1 MGSTN
6 ISDRALEKGA
16 QRWLNPPQVRAISH
30 ILALG
35 LQHLELVVG
44 GRTPP
49 LRGLSLLITERI
61 NFVVFLLIT
70 AASLKCSVR
79 HTMVTE
85 TLSAAFCFHFLVFY
99 KRHAFSLFCSNIQGP
114 GILRVKRW
122 ERISSCSKN
131 ASFEYH
137 FGRFFCLFFL
147 SPACFSVCHTF
158 QFRQILPKC

>member
-16 QRWLNPPQVRAISH
+16 QRWLNPPQVRVISH

-44 GRTPP
+44 GRMPP

-70 AASLKCSVR
+70 AASPKCSVR

-85 TLSAAFCFHFLVFY
+85 TRSAAFCFHFLVFY
-99 KRHAFSLFCSNIQGP
+99 KKHAFILFCSNIQGP

-122 ERISSCSKN
+122 ERISSCSKTPLLN
-131 ASFEYH
+131 ITLTD
-137 FGRFFCLFFL
+137 FFVYSFL
-147 SPACFSVCHTF
+147 SPAYFSVCHTF
-158 QFRQILPKC
+158 LSWQILPKC